1 MARML
6 RDCTD
11 SEKVNL
17 LKAHAEVLFYRLMM
31 KADDYGS
38 FYANVKLIKSN
49 CYPLRTDAV
58 RDADITRWMDELL
71 KAGLIVV
78 YMNAGKSYLRILNF
92 GQRLRNQKKRFPDCP
107 PELLINE
114 LPQSAAIG
122 GDWPPELELEDE
134 LEDEV
139 ELEEGAGAHPPELV
153 ADFEKFKAWINENAP
168 RVHKMK
174 EPFTIEQFLNLKK
187 NFTVAQISEII
198 TAMHNWEPLIKK
210 NRSAYLTAKKWLKKE
225 NDGTHQ
231 KPPSGGTSGKLGTSE
246 ARIKAAENWGR
257 TEI

>member
-11 SEKVNL
+11 SDKVNL

-58 RDADITRWMDELL
+58 RDADITRWIDELL

-92 GQRLRNQKKRFPDCP
+92 GQRLRNKKKRFPDCP
-107 PELLINE
+107 PELLVNAE
-114 LPQSAAIG
+114 ARQPAANG
-122 GDWPPELELEDE
+122 GEWPPEEEEELEEELELE
-134 LEDEV
+134 
-139 ELEEGAGAHPPELV
+139 EEGEGAPAPPVLNEGLIWDIE
-153 ADFEKFKAWINENAP
+153 ADLKTNQRRFEEICMAAQKSKEVGENS
-168 RVHKMK
+168 
-174 EPFTIEQFLNLKK
+174 LKK
-187 NFTVAQISEII
+187 YHLGLQEKEAY
-198 TAMHNWEPLIKK
+198 P
-210 NRSAYLTAKKWLKKE
+210 RSRKSLYAGFQKWLMNEKSFP
-225 NDGTHQ
+225 NA
-231 KPPSGGTSGKLGTSE
+231 KPGASQVGKDFISD
-246 ARIKAAENWGR
+246 
-257 TEI
+257 